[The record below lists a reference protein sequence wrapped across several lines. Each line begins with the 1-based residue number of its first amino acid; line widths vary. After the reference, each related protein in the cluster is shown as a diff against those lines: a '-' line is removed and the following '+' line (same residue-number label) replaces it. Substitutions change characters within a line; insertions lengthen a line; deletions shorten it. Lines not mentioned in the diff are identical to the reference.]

1 MYVKIKKKKKTKKEI
16 IGKESSRLTEIIC
29 LLHNTYTLYTLHNTF
44 CQKKLSFFLKICQ
57 FICKAI

>member
-29 LLHNTYTLYTLHNTF
+29 PLNASQYILP
-44 CQKKLSFFLKICQ
+44 KKIVFF
-57 FICKAI
+57 F